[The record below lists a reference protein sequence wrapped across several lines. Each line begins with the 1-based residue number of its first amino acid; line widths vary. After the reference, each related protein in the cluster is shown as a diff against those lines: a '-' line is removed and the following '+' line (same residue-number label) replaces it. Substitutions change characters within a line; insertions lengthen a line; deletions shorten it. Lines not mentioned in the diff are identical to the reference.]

1 MNLDDI
7 KNLEQRAYSTEDPE
21 ALQQY
26 KQYVEHNMKLDTKL
40 REEYEKTHGLLE
52 DREDYQ
58 QALQDKDRDALR
70 AIIYHYAAKVRER
83 KLQWRKQKLIENDK
97 KKEAWKKE

>member
-1 MNLDDI
+1 
-7 KNLEQRAYSTEDPE
+7 
-21 ALQQY
+21 
-26 KQYVEHNMKLDTKL
+26 MKLDTKL
-40 REEYEKTHGLLE
+40 REEYEKNHGVLE

-70 AIIYHYAAKVRER
+70 EIIYDYASKVRER
-83 KLQWRKQKLIENDK
+83 KLHWRKQKLIENDK